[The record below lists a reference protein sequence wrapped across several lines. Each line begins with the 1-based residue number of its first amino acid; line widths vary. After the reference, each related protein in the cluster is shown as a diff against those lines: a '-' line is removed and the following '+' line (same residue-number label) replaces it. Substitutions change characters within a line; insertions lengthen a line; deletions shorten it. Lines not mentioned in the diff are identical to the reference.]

1 MAAVSSRMRL
11 AAALEQATAAAEM
24 FRQETAA
31 QFAADKKTWKRVTG
45 KRQRWERKMTDRLGT
60 IDAAI
65 AAMQTALG
73 KL

>member
-11 AAALEQATAAAEM
+11 AAALEHATSAAET

-31 QFAADKKTWKRVTG
+31 QFAADKKKWKRVTG
-45 KRQRWERKMTDRLGT
+45 KRQRWERKMNDRLGT
-60 IDAAI
+60 LDAAI
-65 AAMQTALG
+65 AAMHTASG